1 MLNFPQPYPKTSNN
15 ELHEM
20 RVLKFHFL
28 SQSLWFVNQYQ
39 SFPFIDTL
47 VEHCLTMH
55 FHYFITVF
63 DPKCIV
69 QGILILSLEML
80 LGPL

>member
-1 MLNFPQPYPKTSNN
+1 
-15 ELHEM
+15 
-20 RVLKFHFL
+20 V
-28 SQSLWFVNQYQ
+28 
-39 SFPFIDTL
+39 
-47 VEHCLTMH
+47 H
-55 FHYFITVF
+55 FHCFITVF